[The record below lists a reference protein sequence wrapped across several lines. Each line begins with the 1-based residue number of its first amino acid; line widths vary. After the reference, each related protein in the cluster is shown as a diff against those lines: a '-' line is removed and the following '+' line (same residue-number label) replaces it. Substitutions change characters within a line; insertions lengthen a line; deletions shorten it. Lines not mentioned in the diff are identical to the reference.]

1 MKINRRFVK
10 IKRRFILLKRRI
22 FRKRRRF
29 ILTGLNVLIFSMVF
43 LSLRVGEKNYE
54 IGLLF
59 SEKERLHIKIL
70 DKHTHKSKA
79 DKATYRHIQTTLQ
92 R

>member
-29 ILTGLNVLIFSMVF
+29 ILIGLNVLIFSEF
-43 LSLRVGEKNYE
+43 LSLRVGEKE
-54 IGLLF
+54 L
-59 SEKERLHIKIL
+59 
-70 DKHTHKSKA
+70 
-79 DKATYRHIQTTLQ
+79 
-92 R
+92 